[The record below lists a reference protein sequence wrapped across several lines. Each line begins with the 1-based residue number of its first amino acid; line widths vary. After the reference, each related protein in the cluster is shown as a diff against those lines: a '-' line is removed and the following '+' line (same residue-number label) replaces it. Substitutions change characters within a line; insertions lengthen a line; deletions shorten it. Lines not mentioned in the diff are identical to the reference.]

1 MGTEELQLWLCVDA
15 EVRRP
20 AFVLA
25 IPCSVELSTY
35 FNFFLLLLLLDDM
48 TTTQIIDD
56 EEKVAPGAGT
66 TSDNH
71 KKSVR
76 FMDDDTSAANS
87 HGDSVILFQSIG
99 HGQIVSF
106 SNLQHQQLSAGGG
119 VAINS
124 FTEQSSAEQ
133 NKTASLF
140 DQIESPQE
148 TTQYE
153 GETWEENGTTAPL
166 NSAIGDIDDNKV
178 GNGLKRRR
186 SSMHRRKEKPWKYQK
201 FPLPESTYTFFITE
215 NILSVSAV
223 VGVITV
229 AISLTALAITFKYE
243 LDKAEN
249 GNPYGMPPGV
259 VTEVRI
265 AQFLGAVIGEYPMI
279 ISSLFLC
286 SECILFFF
294 T

>member
-1 MGTEELQLWLCVDA
+1 
-15 EVRRP
+15 
-20 AFVLA
+20 
-25 IPCSVELSTY
+25 
-35 FNFFLLLLLLDDM
+35 M
-48 TTTQIIDD
+48 TTAQIIDD
-56 EEKVAPGAGT
+56 KEKVAPGAGT
-66 TSDNH
+66 TSDN
-71 KKSVR
+71 KKNVR
-76 FMDDDTSAANS
+76 FMDDNSAANS

-106 SNLQHQQLSAGGG
+106 SNLQHQQLSA
-119 VAINS
+119 AINS

-133 NKTASLF
+133 NNKTASLF
-140 DQIESPQE
+140 DQIESPEE

-186 SSMHRRKEKPWKYQK
+186 SSVHRRKEKPWKYRK
-201 FPLPESTYTFFITE
+201 FPLPESTYTLLITE
-215 NILSVSAV
+215 NILSVSAL

-229 AISLTALAITFKYE
+229 AISLTALAITLKYE

-265 AQFLGAVIGEYPMI
+265 AQFLGTIIGQYTMI
-279 ISSLFLC
+279 VSFYMLRMHV
-286 SECILFFF
+286 LFFF